1 MALKKKK
8 RKPLPPIEGKRAEK
22 ISAKNDK
29 LRKAIFDTM
38 DAIPLIRDDISK
50 KIHYASALGFAEK
63 QAAAT
68 DAAISVQ
75 RFHKW
80 LTKEEL
86 KVADLTSMLYLLMFG
101 DKV

>member
-1 MALKKKK
+1 MAAKKK

-22 ISAKNDK
+22 ISAKNDV

-38 DAIPLIRDDISK
+38 DAIPLVREDISK
-50 KIHYASALGFAEK
+50 KIQHAKEGSFHEK

-68 DAAISVQ
+68 DAAISIR

-80 LTKEEL
+80 LKGEDL
-86 KVADLTSMLYLLMFG
+86 KVVDLTSMLYLLMFG